1 MSLNLSKPAGIKLTI
16 LATDQLIAKM
26 PKIEQLAENIMI
38 IFGNTH
44 ETRRFIEAYPKVKE
58 INYGGI
64 IKSRFKAIQQ
74 CHFLTDAEAEAT
86 SSQTITYSNAN
97 LGEQT
102 ITVTGGSTGPWILA
116 GIAVVIAG
124 YSFGKLEEIS

>member
-38 IFGNTH
+38 ILGIPM
-44 ETRRFIEAYPKVKE
+44 RRGDLSKHILKSKRSIMAESS
-58 INYGGI
+58 
-64 IKSRFKAIQQ
+64 KSRFKAIQQ

-97 LGEQT
+97 LGNKPSQSQEEAP
-102 ITVTGGSTGPWILA
+102 VRGSLPELP
-116 GIAVVIAG
+116 
-124 YSFGKLEEIS
+124 S

>member
-64 IKSRFKAIQQ
+64 IKKPVQSNTAMPFFDRCGSRRCAQNERSGDRAV
-74 CHFLTDAEAEAT
+74 HAAGT
-86 SSQTITYSNAN
+86 N
-97 LGEQT
+97 L
-102 ITVTGGSTGPWILA
+102 
-116 GIAVVIAG
+116 
-124 YSFGKLEEIS
+124 

>member
-64 IKSRFKAIQQ
+64 IKKSRFKAIQQ
-74 CHFLTDAEAEAT
+74 CHFLTDAEAEDARKMKDLGIVQYMQQVPT
-86 SSQTITYSNAN
+86 SKKEDLNTM
-97 LGEQT
+97 L
-102 ITVTGGSTGPWILA
+102 
-116 GIAVVIAG
+116 
-124 YSFGKLEEIS
+124 

>member
-1 MSLNLSKPAGIKLTI
+1 
-16 LATDQLIAKM
+16 M

-64 IKSRFKAIQQ
+64 IKKAGWKAIQQ
-74 CHFLTDAEAEAT
+74 CHFFDRCGAEAT

-97 LGEQT
+97 LGEKNSSQSQEEAP
-102 ITVTGGSTGPWILA
+102 VRGSLPELP
-116 GIAVVIAG
+116 
-124 YSFGKLEEIS
+124 S